1 MFARA
6 IIKNKDLHPMFTRT
20 TALTPSELKSAIVR
34 DPLIVKPD
42 TPLIE
47 AIAQMSGVRAICDT
61 TKENGQLD
69 ELHLEA
75 RSSCVLVAEND
86 RLVGIVTERDVVRLS
101 AQQRSLET
109 LAVREVMAHPVITM
123 YESALT
129 DLLST
134 INMLQ
139 QYQIRHLPIL
149 NEDDRLV
156 GLVTHESL
164 RQTSRPV
171 DLLRLRLV
179 SEVMAS
185 QVICAK
191 PDVLMLAIAQLMAK
205 HRVSSVMIVETDT
218 AASEPLQIPV
228 GIVTERDIVQFQ
240 ALGLNLE
247 TCLAQTV
254 MSSPIFAVKPD
265 ESLWAVHQIMEQ
277 HLIHRLAVT
286 GNRGE
291 LLGIITQTSLLQA
304 LNPLELYKLAEVM
317 EQKVVVLEAE
327 KIELLKSRTVELE
340 QQVQART
347 TALKAKAERE
357 KLVAAIA
364 MQIRSSLRLQTIL
377 DTTAAQVRQ
386 VLGCDRV
393 NIWQF
398 EADWQTIAVA
408 ESTDSPLSLVNE
420 RINDICFQ
428 QQCMEIYRQGR
439 IRVVP
444 DIYTTEMSDCHR
456 EMLIRLHTRAKILVP
471 LLCGDELWGLLNA
484 TESQN
489 PRPWQLE
496 EVELLQALS
505 VQLGIAIQQATTHQ
519 KLQDQLSERQQ
530 AEARLL
536 ASEER
541 YITLTAAAPVGIF
554 RTDADGKCTYV
565 NDRWCQIAGLTPE
578 SSAGD
583 GWQQGLHPEDRDK
596 IATEWY
602 RAALENRPFSLEYR
616 FQRADGVVT
625 WVYGQSVAEHDAS
638 GQAIGYVGTITDISD
653 RKRAEL
659 TLQKLVTGTAAVTG
673 KDFFLALVR
682 QISEALDIDCA
693 IVTELVGDKLHTLGF
708 WANGTL
714 QPEKSYHPAKT
725 PCESVLND
733 GEFYCESELQSIF
746 PDAVYLATMQADS
759 YLGIAL
765 KDDLGNAIGNL
776 CILDM
781 QPLPAEKRAE
791 AIAILQVFAARAA
804 AELQRKAAN
813 DALHRLNQDLEARVA
828 QRTRQLQAREAQ
840 LRDLFDNATDLIQSI
855 APDGRILFVNA
866 AWKETLGYNDADLLD
881 LSLFQIIH
889 PDELVHCQTAM
900 QSLFAGALCLGIE
913 TRFITKDGREIVVE
927 GNVNCQLQ
935 NGIPIA
941 TRGIFRNITQ
951 RKQTELRLQQ
961 QAEQQQLLGSVTKRM
976 RSSLNLYEILN
987 ATVEE
992 LHQVL
997 QSDRVLVYR
1006 VFPGGTGAAIAE
1018 SVSPN
1023 WPKILNIVFPEEVF
1037 PEANYKRY
1045 LQGRIYTLSDRLDRN
1060 QSVLP
1065 CLVGF
1070 LAEIQVRAKLVVP
1083 IIKNKTLWGLLIAHQ
1098 CDRPRQW
1105 QEREINLLQQTA
1117 NQLAIAI
1124 QQASLVEQLQK
1135 ELIERQQAETKLTD
1149 SNQQLAI
1156 SNQELARAT
1165 RLKDEFLANMSH
1177 ELRTPLN
1184 AILGMTEGLQEG
1196 VFGTVN
1202 EKQLKA
1208 LQTVERSGSHLL
1220 ELIDDI
1226 LDVAKIEAGQVEL
1239 DCTAI
1244 SVSHICQSS
1253 LAFIKQQALKKSIQL
1268 EVKIPPNLP
1277 DLLVDER
1284 RIRQV
1289 LINLL
1294 NNAVKFTNPEGRI
1307 TVEVTRIR
1315 PITPELTVTAA
1326 SGEVTHTT
1334 QNSSELTVTDSSVE
1348 VDRITQNIPELTVA
1362 NSSIE
1367 VTQIPQSFSKL
1378 TVTNFSKE
1386 VTQIPQI
1393 FSELTV
1399 PDSSREVTQITQN
1412 NPELTVTES
1421 SPQNFLRI
1429 AVIDTGIGI
1438 APENI
1443 KKLFQP
1449 FIQIDTALNRQ
1460 YAGTGLG
1467 LALVKRIVELHGGK
1481 VELTS
1486 ELGRGSCF
1494 AIELPCTADSTLSP
1508 EIITGDRAATP
1519 EPDSLATGEATNQKP
1534 SILLVEDNE
1543 ANISTVSSYLGAKG
1557 YRIILAK
1564 DGQQAIEM
1572 AKTQQPSLILMD
1584 IQMSGMD
1591 GLEAIGQIRLDPDLV
1606 RIPIIA
1612 LTALAMTG
1620 DRDRCL
1626 EAGANYYLTK
1636 PVKLKQLVTTIQQLL
1651 AETQDRE

>member
-1 MFARA
+1 
-6 IIKNKDLHPMFTRT
+6 MFTRT

-42 TPLIE
+42 TTVIE
-47 AIAQMSGVRAICDT
+47 AIAQMSGMRAICDT
-61 TKENGQLD
+61 TKTTNGQLD

-75 RSSCVLVAEND
+75 RSSCVLVVENGH
-86 RLVGIVTERDVVRLS
+86 LVGILTERDVVRLS

-109 LAVREVMAHPVITM
+109 LAMREVMAHPVITM

-149 NEDDRLV
+149 GESERLV
-156 GLVTHESL
+156 GLLTHESL

-179 SEVMAS
+179 SEVMTS
-185 QVICAK
+185 QVICAES
-191 PDVLMLAIAQLMAK
+191 DVLMLAIAQLMAK
-205 HRVSSVMIVETDT
+205 HRVSSVMIVEISR
-218 AASEPLQIPV
+218 SESESWQIPV

-247 TCLAQTV
+247 TCKAETV
-254 MSSPIFAVKPD
+254 MSRPIFAVRPD
-265 ESLWAVHQIMEQ
+265 DSLWVVHSIMEQ
-277 HLIHRLAVT
+277 RLIHRLAVT
-286 GNRGE
+286 GLRGQ

-327 KIELLKSRTVELE
+327 KIELLQTRTVELE
-340 QQVQART
+340 KQVQTRT
-347 TALKAKAERE
+347 TALKAQAERE

-364 MQIRSSLRLQTIL
+364 TQIRSSLSLKTIL
-377 DTTAAQVRQ
+377 DTTVAQVRQ

-398 EADWQTIAVA
+398 EADWQTVAVA
-408 ESTDSPLSLVNE
+408 ESTDSALSLVNE
-420 RINDICFQ
+420 RINDTCFSQ
-428 QQCMEIYRQGR
+428 DCTEIYRQGR

-444 DIYTTEMSDCHR
+444 DIYTTPMSDCHR
-456 EMLIRLHTRAKILVP
+456 EMLIRLQTRAKILVP

-484 TESQN
+484 TESEN
-489 PRPWQLE
+489 TREWQPE

-505 VQLGIAIQQATTHQ
+505 VQLAIAIQQATTHQ
-519 KLQDQLSERQQ
+519 KLQAQLSERQQ

-536 ASEER
+536 ESEER

-554 RTDADGKCTYV
+554 RTDAQGKCTYV
-565 NDRWCQIAGLTPE
+565 NERWCQIAGLTPE

-602 RAALENRPFSLEYR
+602 QSAQENRPFSLEYR
-616 FQRADGVVT
+616 FQRTDSTVT
-625 WVYGQSVAEHDAS
+625 WVYGQSVAEHDV
-638 GQAIGYVGTITDISD
+638 GGGVIGYVGTITDISD

-659 TLQKLVTGTAAVTG
+659 TLQKLVTGTSAVTG

-682 QISEALDIDCA
+682 HISEALDIGCA
-693 IVTELVGDKLHTLGF
+693 IVTELVGDELHTLGF
-708 WANGTL
+708 WANGAL
-714 QPEKSYHPAKT
+714 QPEKSYHPART
-725 PCESVLND
+725 PCEYALNN
-733 GEFYCESELQSIF
+733 GEFYSPSQVQSIF
-746 PDAVYLATMQADS
+746 PDDLYLATMQADS

-765 KDDLGNAIGNL
+765 KDDIGKAIGNL
-776 CILDM
+776 CILDK

-804 AELQRKAAN
+804 TELQRKAAN
-813 DALHRLNQDLEARVA
+813 DALHRLNQDLEARVE
-828 QRTRQLQAREAQ
+828 QRTCELQAREAQ

-866 AWKETLGYNDADLLD
+866 AWKETLGYNDADLLQ

-913 TRFITKDGREIVVE
+913 TRFLTKDGREIIVE
-927 GNVNCQLQ
+927 GNVNCQFQ
-935 NGIPIA
+935 NGRAIA

-951 RKQTELRLQQ
+951 RKQAEVRLQQ
-961 QAEQQQLLGSVTKRM
+961 QAEQQRLLGSVTQRM
-976 RSSLNLYEILN
+976 RSSLNLDEILN

-992 LHQVL
+992 VHQVL
-997 QSDRVLVYR
+997 KSDRVLVYR

-1018 SVSPN
+1018 SVLAN

-1037 PEANYKRY
+1037 PEENYARY
-1045 LQGRIYTLSDRLDRN
+1045 LQGRIYALSDRQAEN

-1065 CLVGF
+1065 CLVEF

-1083 IIKNKTLWGLLIAHQ
+1083 IIQNQTLWGLLIAHQ

-1124 QQASLVEQLQK
+1124 QQASLFEQLQK
-1135 ELIERQQAETKLTD
+1135 ELAERQEAEAKLTD
-1149 SNQQLAI
+1149 SNQQLAV

-1196 VFGTVN
+1196 VFGSVN
-1202 EKQLKA
+1202 EKQLNA

-1239 DCTAI
+1239 DCTSI

-1253 LAFIKQQALKKSIQL
+1253 LAFIKQQSLKKRIQL
-1268 EVKIPPNLP
+1268 EIKIPANLP

-1294 NNAVKFTNPEGRI
+1294 NNAVKFTHEGGCI
-1307 TVEVTRIR
+1307 TVEVSPVRQLNPDATI
-1315 PITPELTVTAA
+1315 
-1326 SGEVTHTT
+1326 
-1334 QNSSELTVTDSSVE
+1334 TDSSLE
-1348 VDRITQNIPELTVA
+1348 VAKLAA
-1362 NSSIE
+1362 NSPNVTLTNSSQE
-1367 VTQIPQSFSKL
+1367 VTQIAQNSPDA
-1378 TVTNFSKE
+1378 TVSN
-1386 VTQIPQI
+1386 
-1393 FSELTV
+1393 
-1399 PDSSREVTQITQN
+1399 
-1412 NPELTVTES
+1412 S
-1421 SPQNFLRI
+1421 SPKNLLRI

-1467 LALVKRIVELHGGK
+1467 LALVKRIVELHGGR

-1486 ELGRGSCF
+1486 KLGTGSCF
-1494 AIELPCTADSTLSP
+1494 AIDLPCTIGFPLSP
-1508 EIITGDRAATP
+1508 EMTAGEQLANTLEQDSPPISFATN
-1519 EPDSLATGEATNQKP
+1519 EATSQTP
-1534 SILLVEDNE
+1534 LILLVEDNE

-1564 DGQQAIEM
+1564 DGQQAIDM
-1572 AKTQQPSLILMD
+1572 AKTHQPNLILMD

-1591 GLEAIGQIRLDPDLV
+1591 GLEAMRQIRLAPNLV
-1606 RIPIIA
+1606 DIPIVA

-1636 PVKLKQLVTTIQQLL
+1636 PVKLKQLVATIQQLL
-1651 AETQDRE
+1651 TPTQDNE